1 MEKLI
6 LKDLIS
12 KYNVPGPRYTSY
24 PTVPYWE
31 GEGLSEETWKAHVKS
46 SFAVSNS
53 SQGISLYIHL
63 PFCESLC
70 TFCGCNK
77 RITKNHSVEEVYL
90 KAVVKE
96 WKMYRSILPGIPKI
110 TDIHFGGGSPTF
122 FSAENLGKLL
132 DGIFEGAE
140 KGENASFSIE
150 GHPNYTREDQLVT
163 LYNYGFRRIS
173 FGIQDFDP
181 RVQEVINRI
190 QPFEN
195 VENATYLARKV
206 GFTSVNYDI
215 IYGLP
220 LQKEESIID
229 TIQKVG
235 KLRPDRIAFYSY
247 AHVPWI
253 KGVGQRKFT
262 EEDLPKG
269 PEKRKLYETGKEM
282 LGDLRYE
289 EIGMDHFALI
299 TDKLYNSMKEKNLH
313 RNFMGYVDSKTELM
327 IGLGVSSIS
336 DSWTCFAQNV
346 KSVEAYYKLLEEKK
360 LPIFRGHELNPE
372 DLLVRKHILELICN
386 FETKLNL
393 SDWNENDFE
402 KIEWSMRDFVN
413 DGILTF
419 QDGIIKVLEEGKP
432 FIRNI
437 CMALDLR
444 LFRAKPET
452 QLFSMTI

>member
-1 MEKLI
+1 MQKE
-6 LKDLIS
+6 LIS

-31 GEGLSEETWKAHVKS
+31 RKDLNERTWKKHVKS
-46 SFAVSNS
+46 SFSASNS

-77 RITKNHSVEEVYL
+77 RITKNHLVEEVYL
-90 KAVVKE
+90 KAVLKE
-96 WKMYRSILPGIPKI
+96 WKIYKSFLSEMPKI
-110 TDIHFGGGSPTF
+110 TDIHLGGGSPTF
-122 FSAENLGKLL
+122 FSAHNLGKLL
-132 DGIFEGAE
+132 DGIFDGAE
-140 KGENASFSIE
+140 KSENASFSIE
-150 GHPNYTREDQLVT
+150 GHPNYTREDQLVA
-163 LYNYGFRRIS
+163 LYNHGFRRIS
-173 FGIQDFDP
+173 LGIQDFDP
-181 RVQEVINRI
+181 KVQEVINRI
-190 QPFEN
+190 QSFEN
-195 VENATYLARKV
+195 VENATNLARKI

-229 TIQKVG
+229 TIQKVSQ
-235 KLRPDRIAFYSY
+235 LMPDRIAFYSY

-269 PEKRKLYETGKEM
+269 SEKRKLYETGKEM
-282 LGDLRYE
+282 LGELGYV
-289 EIGMDHFALI
+289 EIGMDHFAL
-299 TDKLYNSMKEKNLH
+299 TSDKLYSSMEEKNLH

-346 KSVEAYYKLLEEKK
+346 KSVEAYYKLLEENK
-360 LPIFRGHELNPE
+360 LPIFRGHKLNRE

-386 FETKLNL
+386 FETSLQ
-393 SDWNENDFE
+393 SADWAASDFE
-402 KIEWSMRDFVN
+402 KIQWSMKDFEK

-419 QDGIIKVLEEGKP
+419 DDGMIKVLEEGKP

-444 LFRAKPET
+444 LFRVKPEN